1 MVSGDLLRRH
11 IYTHYPLDLKYNAF
25 RAPSMLNEIEDLL
38 AINSHV
44 ILEVD
49 EVVPNP
55 LLGSPCL
62 LFIR

>member
-1 MVSGDLLRRH
+1 
-11 IYTHYPLDLKYNAF
+11 
-25 RAPSMLNEIEDLL
+25 MLNEKEDLL